1 MTREVMISVSGADGT
16 ELCVRA
22 EYFYRNGSHYLLY
35 DEEASTDFKAAGKSR
50 IKFREGRLEV
60 IRRGEIRTALVV
72 EEGKSNTVD
81 YATPYG
87 RIPMEVAGARI
98 SLEETEGRINVD
110 AEYALKT
117 NGQPLADCR
126 IKIIVQ
132 AI

>member
-16 ELCVRA
+16 DFCTQA

-35 DEEASTDFKAAGKSR
+35 DEEPAADLRGAGKSR

-60 IRRGEIRTALVV
+60 IRRGGIRTALVV
-72 EEGKSNTVD
+72 EEGKSNAVD

-98 SLEETEGRINVD
+98 SLDETEGRINVD
-110 AEYALKT
+110 AEYVLKT